1 MSQTLSEF
9 DLIARFFDVQALTG
23 SPDNPF
29 VSLAIGD
36 DCALLTPTANCQLAL
51 SVDTLVSG
59 VHFLPDAPADR
70 LAWRAL
76 AVSISDLAA
85 MGAEPKA
92 FTLALTLPEAN
103 ADWLQAFASG
113 LARAAQ
119 HYGIALVGGD
129 TTRGPLA
136 MTLQVMGEVPVGTGL
151 RRDGAG
157 VGDEVFVSGDLG
169 AAHVA
174 LDYLAAEPDEQ
185 ASALLQAYYEPAPCI
200 ALGMALRGIAS
211 AAVDISDGLLADLG
225 HIAARSGLAIDIN
238 SALLPIHP
246 AVKTLF
252 EPALALKAAA
262 TGGDDYQLAFCV
274 PADRVPALRA
284 LPFNVT
290 RIGRCRAGGGV
301 TLDQQPVSHTGY
313 QHFEASYDHAR

>member
-29 VSLAIGD
+29 IPLAIGD
-36 DCALLTPTANCQLAL
+36 DCALLAPTAGCQLAV
-51 SVDTLVSG
+51 SVDTLISG

-85 MGAEPKA
+85 MGADPKA

-103 ADWLQAFASG
+103 ADWLQAFAAG

-119 HYGIALVGGD
+119 HYGIVLVGGD

-136 MTLQVMGEVPVGTGL
+136 MTLQVMGEVPIGAAL
-151 RRDGAG
+151 RRDGARA
-157 VGDEVFVSGDLG
+157 GDDIFVSGSLG
-169 AAHVA
+169 AAHMA
-174 LDYLAAEPDEQ
+174 LDFLSSAQGEQ
-185 ASALLQAYYEPAPCI
+185 ASEFLHAYYEPNSCI
-200 ALGMALRGIAS
+200 ELGKALRGIAS

-225 HIAARSGLAIDIN
+225 HIAARSGVAMEIE
-238 SALLPIHP
+238 SALLPIYP
-246 AVKTLF
+246 TVRELR

-274 PADRVPALRA
+274 PADRVPALLA

-290 RIGRCRAGGGV
+290 RIGRCRAGCGV
-301 TLDQQPVSHTGY
+301 TLDQQSVSETGY